1 MFLFLQVRSILLR
14 GFDQQIAE
22 MIGEYMEGHKVRFL
36 RGWVPT
42 GVKKIEEGTPPRLL
56 VQYKSTETGETTEE
70 EFNTVV
76 FAIGRDPC
84 TPALNLEKIGVQLSP
99 K

>member
-1 MFLFLQVRSILLR
+1 MTEH
-14 GFDQQIAE
+14 G
-22 MIGEYMEGHKVRFL
+22 VRFL

-42 GVKKIEEGTPPRLL
+42 GVKLIEAQSEGQAPRLL
-56 VQYKSTETGETTEE
+56 VTAKESNGDHTWEE

-84 TPALNLEKIGVQLSP
+84 TIDLKLGNAGIQISEK
-99 K
+99 

>member
-1 MFLFLQVRSILLR
+1 
-14 GFDQQIAE
+14 
-22 MIGEYMEGHKVRFL
+22 MIGEHMAEHGVRFL

-42 GVKKIEEGTPPRLL
+42 GVKLIEEAKDGKAPRLL
-56 VQYKSTETGETTEE
+56 VSSKQSNGDQLWEE

-84 TPALNLEKIGVQLSP
+84 TADLKLEKAGVQCSE